1 MPNTLSAAK
10 RLRSNAKRQ
19 SLNRW
24 RKRTVKNSEKEFLRL
39 VKGGDADGARQ
50 VLPKCYAAL
59 DRAAIRNAIHKNKA
73 NRKKARLAARL
84 KAIS

>member
-24 RKRTVKNSEKEFLRL
+24 RKRAVKNAEKEFLSL
-39 VKGGDADGARQ
+39 VESGDAAAARDA
-50 VLPKCYAAL
+50 LTKCYSAL
-59 DRAAIRNAIHKNKA
+59 DRAAVRNAIHRNKA
-73 NRKKARLAARL
+73 SRKKARLAARL